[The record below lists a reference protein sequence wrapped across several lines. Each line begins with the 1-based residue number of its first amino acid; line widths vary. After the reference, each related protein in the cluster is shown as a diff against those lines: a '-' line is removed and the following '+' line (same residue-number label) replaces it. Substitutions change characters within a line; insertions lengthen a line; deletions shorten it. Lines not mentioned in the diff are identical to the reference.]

1 MTNANIYFASSFV
14 VTALDGELWIALLL
28 MGVGAV
34 YLAHAATS
42 LTNGS
47 HENIKP

>member
-1 MTNANIYFASSFV
+1 MTNANIYIAASFV

-34 YLAHAATS
+34 YLAHARFCNTGKR
-42 LTNGS
+42 TNR
-47 HENIKP
+47 